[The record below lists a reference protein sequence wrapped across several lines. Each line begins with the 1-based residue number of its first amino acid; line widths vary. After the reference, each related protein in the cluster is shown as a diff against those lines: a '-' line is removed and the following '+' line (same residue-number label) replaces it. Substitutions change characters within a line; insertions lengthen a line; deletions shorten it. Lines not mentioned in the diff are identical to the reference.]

1 MSTTA
6 VSRPA
11 SLRKAVVVPLFMLV
25 LVGTGMLGSTKAS
38 AVVAPAFTGIVP
50 ADHWQGVQMAAARTV
65 TQRPPL
71 TREKPQSP
79 VAPDRQAAP
88 K

>member
-1 MSTTA
+1 
-6 VSRPA
+6 
-11 SLRKAVVVPLFMLV
+11 
-25 LVGTGMLGSTKAS
+25 MLGSTKAS

-50 ADHWQGVQMAAARTV
+50 AEHWQGVQMAAARTV
-65 TQRPPL
+65 TQPPPA

-79 VAPDRQAAP
+79 ATQDRRAAP